1 MRFVVACRACAGG
14 SDAVGGPSVRSGNE
28 NGNGDNGGIGGGA
41 GTYGLVN
48 FSVTF

>member
-1 MRFVVACRACAGG
+1 LSRAPLAPVEVTLSAGHQFV
-14 SDAVGGPSVRSGNE
+14 SGNE
-28 NGNGDNGGIGGGA
+28 NGNGDNGGICGDA